1 MGSEPIKPRVPNN
14 SLPVSASPLF
24 TRRCLCLTV
33 GALLRFRAYWA
44 PCGSGRYEVT
54 LDVAHEDQTITRHR
68 LFLASQPNHF
78 GGRRYYLICPA
89 CGRRACALYCVRGE
103 FRCRKCTRLRY
114 VSKTWRKDWRLTHH
128 YADLVEALRHR
139 PGPKPVRYFRYSFWS
154 DLHCARGLLRLSRQ
168 LDAIDARRRRKGL
181 IPWVGPTRGRA
192 AQGILKARSF
202 HQHHLHDD

>member
-1 MGSEPIKPRVPNN
+1 MVVWGRTAGGSGRCRKRAKTDRLAENRRKTRSQTSMGSEPIKPRVPNN

-139 PGPKPVRYFRYSFWS
+139 PGPKAALGR
-154 DLHCARGLLRLSRQ
+154 SRRQ
-168 LDAIDARRRRKGL
+168 RRSRPGRRRPSAPPPERR
-181 IPWVGPTRGRA
+181 WC
-192 AQGILKARSF
+192 
-202 HQHHLHDD
+202 